1 LINSSGGALAMMQ
14 GVGGKAKGAMSA
26 AVMVNLAI
34 NAVLN
39 LGISFLW
46 TMMNT
51 LQIIVHMP
59 LININFPSNAA
70 TLSILLF

>member
-1 LINSSGGALAMMQ
+1 MMQ
-14 GVGGKAKGAMSA
+14 GVGGKAKGSMTA

-59 LININFPSNAA
+59 LININFPANAS
-70 TLSILLF
+70 TLSNLLF